1 MSCVT
6 NLFKLYLLVT
16 PGARRT
22 RANTYDDIDDTDA
35 EELLVSS
42 FASRDPDGVA
52 SRTAPGL
59 GPATFLTVIRC

>member
-1 MSCVT
+1 M
-6 NLFKLYLLVT
+6 
-16 PGARRT
+16 RRT

-35 EELLVSS
+35 EELLASS

-59 GPATFLTVIRC
+59 GPATFLMVIRC